1 MTDFTQCTAAE
12 LTDLYRTGSVSP
24 VTVAKQVL
32 AKIERV
38 NPKLNAFCFTDAET
52 TLSQAKASE
61 LRWSQAQPL
70 SNFDG
75 VPIAI
80 KDSILTQ
87 GWPTL
92 HASRAVDPDQ
102 SWLEDAPAVARLRQ
116 AGAVFAGKTTMSEFG
131 VTANH
136 SNSILYGNVKN
147 PWNPAVTTGGSSG
160 GSAVAVAAN
169 LVPLALGTDAGASI
183 AVPSAFCGIFGMKPS
198 AGLVSQYPSDVL
210 QVTATGPMAR
220 TVKDIILAMS
230 IISGPDIRDSTSLLH
245 NHQDYTCTV
254 PNPIQNLRIARVQT
268 LNNNNIDSEISATI
282 DVLAT
287 WLNSQGASVESI
299 DLDVKTANDIFYKI
313 IEPKIFQ
320 QWLNIPDHRRALAG
334 REIQRNAILAHAKE
348 NLYAQLMQ
356 RNQFVV
362 DMRSRM
368 QSYDIILGPATIAS
382 AVNVTSQT
390 QKISPLSMFCCMTK
404 QPSVTVPVGLNH
416 SGIPEAVIIVGAML
430 DDAKLLQVAQAIEQ
444 QFAMPSCPVIL

>member
-1 MTDFTQCTAAE
+1 MTDFTQATAAE
-12 LTDLYRTGSVSP
+12 LSSLYQAGAASP
-24 VTVAKQVL
+24 VTVAEQVL

-38 NPKLNAFCFTDAET
+38 NPKLNAFCFTDADT

-75 VPIAI
+75 IPIAI
-80 KDSILTQ
+80 KDSILIQ

-136 SNSILYGNVKN
+136 SNSILYGNVQN

-183 AVPSAFCGIFGMKPS
+183 AVPCAFCGIFGMKPS
-198 AGLVSQYPSDVL
+198 AGIVSQYPSDVL
-210 QVTATGPMAR
+210 QMTATGPMAR
-220 TVKDIILAMS
+220 TVKDIILAMR

-299 DLDVKTANDIFYKI
+299 DLDVNTANDIFSKI

-334 REIQRNAILAHAKE
+334 REIQRNAILAHVKE
-348 NLYAQLMQ
+348 NLYTQLIQ
-356 RNQFVV
+356 RNQFVAN
-362 DMRSRM
+362 MRSRT
-368 QSYDIILGPATIAS
+368 QAYDIILGPATIAS
-382 AVNVTSQT
+382 AVNVTSHT
-390 QKISPLSMFCCMTK
+390 QKISPLSVFCSMTK

-416 SGIPEAVIIVGAML
+416 SGMPDAVMIVGAML

-444 QFAMPSCPVIL
+444 QFAMPACPVIL